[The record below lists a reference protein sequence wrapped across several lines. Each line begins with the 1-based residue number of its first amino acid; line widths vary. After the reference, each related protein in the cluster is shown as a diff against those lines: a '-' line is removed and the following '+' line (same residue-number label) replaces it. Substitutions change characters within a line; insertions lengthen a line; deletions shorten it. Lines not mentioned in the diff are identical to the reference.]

1 ESTGSLDG
9 GLAITGSSAGVPSAL
24 EWVSASSQSM
34 ASNGLPPLPPIHR
47 SMWRSLGPPSGPCP
61 FQSAVHSSQE
71 SSMMKYFFTRGTH
84 TLVPGDSSAVAVAKV
99 IGSANVP
106 LPPAVLWIFG
116 KEMSPPGGP
125 ARAA

>member
-1 ESTGSLDG
+1 
-9 GLAITGSSAGVPSAL
+9 
-24 EWVSASSQSM
+24 
-34 ASNGLPPLPPIHR
+34 
-47 SMWRSLGPPSGPCP
+47 
-61 FQSAVHSSQE
+61 
-71 SSMMKYFFTRGTH
+71 MMKYFFTRGTH

-125 ARAA
+125 ARAAS